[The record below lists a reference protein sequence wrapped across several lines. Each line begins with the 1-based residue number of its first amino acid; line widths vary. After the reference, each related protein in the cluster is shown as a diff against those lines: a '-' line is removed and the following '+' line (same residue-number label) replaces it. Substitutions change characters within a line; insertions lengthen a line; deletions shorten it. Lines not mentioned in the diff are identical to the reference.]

1 VPRERLGSD
10 RVVASDIRAP
20 PAGALGE
27 GPFAYADATR
37 PDHLERLVVEHG
49 ITHVIHFSALL
60 SAVGERN
67 PQLAL
72 DVNIKSLQIVLELGT
87 HTESVRERERDAQ
100 RRLESHTGTHGVLC
114 SLTGRGAR
122 RGRGADQRA
131 ATTLPCFARP
141 RLARLARAPPRTTR
155 PT

>member
-72 DVNIKSLQIVLELGT
+72 DVNIKSVQIVLELGT
-87 HTESVRERERDAQ
+87 HTERERER
-100 RRLESHTGTHGVLC
+100 RTKTVGITHRHTWGALQ
-114 SLTGRGAR
+114 SDWARGA
-122 RGRGADQRA
+122 
-131 ATTLPCFARP
+131 ARP
-141 RLARLARAPPRTTR
+141 GR
-155 PT
+155 